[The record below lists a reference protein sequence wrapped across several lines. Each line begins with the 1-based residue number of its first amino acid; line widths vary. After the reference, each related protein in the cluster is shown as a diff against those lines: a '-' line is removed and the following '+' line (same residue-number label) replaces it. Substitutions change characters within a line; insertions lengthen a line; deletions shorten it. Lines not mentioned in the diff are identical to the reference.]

1 MRCEQ
6 GTQQRSSHGDQRL
19 VAACGPLR
27 AWSSPMV
34 MPISRRSL
42 LTLVAA
48 LLAPQPARAQKVT
61 APPRIG
67 WLSSE
72 PPPDPFLDG
81 FREGLRQH
89 GYVEGQSVI
98 LELRSGSRHLDAL
111 HAAVSELI
119 TQSQVHFIIASGP
132 AIRALKAAKEAWV
145 LFVVSGDPVELGIAT
160 SLAHPGGTFT
170 GITLLSLEIAG
181 KRIELL
187 KEAMPQLRTLAALS
201 NTDHPGE
208 SAERRATEAA
218 AQALGISLIYVPFR
232 QFPFDVTGELDTALD
247 AVRRARPDAL
257 VVFPEGA
264 TLVNRVKIA
273 QFAIA
278 QRLPSMFGW
287 SEYCDAGG
295 LMSYGANQ
303 RDAYVRL
310 AAFADKLLRGAKPTD
325 LPIEQPTRFELVLNL
340 KTAGLLGIALPPLVM
355 FRADRLIR

>member
-1 MRCEQ
+1 MLLFDAFQVRS
-6 GTQQRSSHGDQRL
+6 QREL
-19 VAACGPLR
+19 KPLR
-27 AWSSPMV
+27 QDRYPVLLSLAIPHHDLVVGEIHIFDAQPHAFHQPQTAAIQQSGHQAVGACEGFQQAAYLGAWSSPIV
-34 MPISRRSL
+34 MTISRRSL

-48 LLAPQPARAQKVT
+48 MLSPQPARAQKVT

-67 WLSSE
+67 WVSSE

-81 FREGLRQH
+81 FREGLRKH

-98 LELRSGSRHLDAL
+98 LELRYVSRNLEAL

-119 TQSQVHFIIASGP
+119 TQSKVNFIIASGP

-145 LFVVSGDPVELGIAT
+145 LFVVSSDPVELGIAT

-170 GITLLSLEIAG
+170 GITFLSLEIAG

-187 KEAMPQLRTLAALS
+187 KEAIPQLRTLAALS

-208 SAERRATEAA
+208 RSERRATEAA

-232 QFPFDVTGELDTALD
+232 QFPFDMTGELDTALD
-247 AVRRARPDAL
+247 AVRRARPDAM

-264 TLVNRVKIA
+264 TMVNRVKIA

-287 SEYCDAGG
+287 SEYCVPVG
-295 LMSYGANQ
+295 
-303 RDAYVRL
+303 
-310 AAFADKLLRGAKPTD
+310 
-325 LPIEQPTRFELVLNL
+325 
-340 KTAGLLGIALPPLVM
+340 
-355 FRADRLIR
+355 